1 MLNGKNCLYNTDS
14 FFILILSHPEVVMQ
28 KNNYFK
34 TKQKFINDTFTP
46 SLLSVEESQYHN
58 IDSIW

>member
-1 MLNGKNCLYNTDS
+1 MEENCLYNTDS
-14 FFILILSHPEVVMQ
+14 FFILILSRPKVVMQ

-34 TKQKFINDTFTP
+34 TKQKFIDDTFTP